1 MLQDRQKA
9 NGSAMFRR
17 ACRLCYNTYSST
29 SAKNNSDVI
38 SKERK
43 EHYPVA
49 SENSFDIV
57 SDFDRQELVNALD
70 QARREVGTRY
80 DLKDTGTVIDLSQT
94 ELSITTDS
102 EMSLRSVRDII
113 ETKMLRR
120 NLSLKILDFGT
131 VEHVSGG
138 RIKQTATL
146 RKGIDT
152 ELAKKL
158 QKLIR
163 DHFPKVQGRIQGDTL
178 RIVSKSR
185 DELQAVIQFMRE
197 QESDLPVPLQYTNYR

>member
-1 MLQDRQKA
+1 M
-9 NGSAMFRR
+9 
-17 ACRLCYNTYSST
+17 
-29 SAKNNSDVI
+29 
-38 SKERK
+38 
-43 EHYPVA
+43 A

-80 DLKDTGTVIDLSQT
+80 DLKDTGTVIDLTQT
-94 ELSITTDS
+94 ELSITTDT

-120 NLSLKILDFGT
+120 NLSLKILDFGPA
-131 VEHVSGG
+131 ENVSGG
-138 RIKQTATL
+138 RVKQTATL

-163 DHFPKVQGRIQGDTL
+163 DQFPKVQGRIQGDTL

-197 QESDLPVPLQYTNYR
+197 QEGDLPVPLQYTNYR

>member
-1 MLQDRQKA
+1 M
-9 NGSAMFRR
+9 
-17 ACRLCYNTYSST
+17 
-29 SAKNNSDVI
+29 
-38 SKERK
+38 
-43 EHYPVA
+43 A

-70 QARREVGTRY
+70 QARRDVGTRY
-80 DLKDTGTVIDLSQT
+80 DLKDTDTVIDLTQT
-94 ELSITTDS
+94 ELSITTDT

-120 NLSLKILDFGT
+120 NLSLKILDFGP
-131 VEHVSGG
+131 VEDVSGG
-138 RIKQTATL
+138 RVKQTATL

-163 DHFPKVQGRIQGDTL
+163 DQFPKVQGRIQGDTL

-185 DELQAVIQFMRE
+185 DELQAVIRFMRE
-197 QESDLPVPLQYTNYR
+197 QEGDLPVPLQYTNYR

>member
-1 MLQDRQKA
+1 M
-9 NGSAMFRR
+9 
-17 ACRLCYNTYSST
+17 
-29 SAKNNSDVI
+29 
-38 SKERK
+38 
-43 EHYPVA
+43 A

-70 QARREVGTRY
+70 QARRDVGTRY
-80 DLKDTGTVIDLSQT
+80 DLKDTGTVIDLTQT
-94 ELSITTDS
+94 ELSITTDT

-120 NLSLKILDFGT
+120 NLSLKILDFGPA
-131 VEHVSGG
+131 EDVSGG
-138 RIKQTATL
+138 RVKQTATL

-163 DHFPKVQGRIQGDTL
+163 DQFPKVQGRIQSDTL

-197 QESDLPVPLQYTNYR
+197 QEGDLPVPLQYTNYR